1 MQENALPT
9 SQMLTMEKYFIHS
22 FYVMGK
28 ILSVISVYEC
38 AWLCDCLT
46 FALKNWQIIFH
57 LVLN

>member
-28 ILSVISVYEC
+28 ILSVISVSMNV
-38 AWLCDCLT
+38 LDCV
-46 FALKNWQIIFH
+46 I
-57 LVLN
+57 V